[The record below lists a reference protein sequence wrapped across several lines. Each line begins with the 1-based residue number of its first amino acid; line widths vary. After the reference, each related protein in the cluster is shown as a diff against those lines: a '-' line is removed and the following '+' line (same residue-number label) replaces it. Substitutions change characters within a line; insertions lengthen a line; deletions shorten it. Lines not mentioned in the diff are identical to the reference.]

1 MAHAA
6 AAAVGLQLAG
16 ADLKHSGASTPRKLE
31 LLDAIGK
38 GSFGVVYKARTT
50 LDGTLV
56 AAKKV
61 KLKEMVDEKAKKDC
75 LQEIALLQR
84 LDHPHII
91 KYLASFVEDGELFI
105 VLELADGGDLAQFI
119 QCFRAHSKL
128 IPEATIWRY
137 FSQVCAALKHMH
149 LKRIMHRDVKPAN
162 VFITSDGR
170 VKLGDLGLGRFF
182 SPSSLAAN
190 SLVGSPYY
198 MSPERIQELEY
209 DFSSDVWSAGC
220 LLYEMA
226 ALQSPFMNE
235 TKNLYSLV
243 RKIVACEYPP
253 IPSNI
258 YSDELRALVAVCM
271 DPDPK
276 KRRDISYAC
285 TVSTQMYQRF
295 VRASEC
301 KANTVAST

>member
-16 ADLKHSGASTPRKLE
+16 ADLKHSGASIPRKLE

-105 VLELADGGDLAQFI
+105 VLELADG
-119 QCFRAHSKL
+119 
-128 IPEATIWRY
+128 
-137 FSQVCAALKHMH
+137 
-149 LKRIMHRDVKPAN
+149 
-162 VFITSDGR
+162 
-170 VKLGDLGLGRFF
+170 
-182 SPSSLAAN
+182 
-190 SLVGSPYY
+190 VGSPYY
-198 MSPERIQELEY
+198 MSPERIQELDY

-243 RKIVACEYPP
+243 RKIVACEHPP

-301 KANTVAST
+301 KANTLAST